1 MASNAR
7 REQAT
12 YKQFLLELL
21 QAELA
26 DRDVRRQQR
35 LVRAAKFPRS
45 KLSGWRTSTSTRTRT
60 SPRRSSRT

>member
-1 MASNAR
+1 MPEFRERFVEIASNAR
-7 REQAT
+7 REQAA

-45 KLSGWRTSTSTRTRT
+45 K
-60 SPRRSSRT
+60 P